1 MAATPIV
8 INYGE
13 TVHRVFLITGID
25 FDTETDV
32 ILFVIRDKAE
42 KPLIWK
48 VLTPYYDDEVQ
59 NWCCDLDITHAES
72 ERYLPKG
79 SYKYGL
85 TFYHNV
91 EYTDGYPSDGEVIVH
106 IARKAFKVKESVARE
121 EGLY

>member
-1 MAATPIV
+1 MAAIPII

-13 TVHRVFLITGID
+13 TVHRVFLITGIT
-25 FDTETDV
+25 FDVETDAL
-32 ILFVIRDKAE
+32 LFVIRDKTE

-48 VLTPYYDDEVQ
+48 VLKPYYDEDLQ
-59 NWCCDLDITHAES
+59 NWCCDLDITHVES

-85 TFYHNV
+85 TFYHNAT
-91 EYTDGYPSDGEVIVH
+91 YTNKCPTDGEVVVT

-121 EGLY
+121 EGLQ